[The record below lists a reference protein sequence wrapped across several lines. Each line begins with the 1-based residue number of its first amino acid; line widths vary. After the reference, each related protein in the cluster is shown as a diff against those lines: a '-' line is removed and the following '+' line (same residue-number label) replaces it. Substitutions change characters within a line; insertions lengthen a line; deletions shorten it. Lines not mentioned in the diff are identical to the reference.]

1 MKPRPKQHTRSTSP
15 LVSSKTASAKKSS
28 FGTKPTATVKPRGAQ
43 TTSTHSSTR
52 SKPRAASPPTS
63 TSPRSPASK
72 EKLASTIRKPLKST
86 PPSSEEPK
94 HAKLGPSSLK
104 SREVCPSY
112 LPTPGD
118 SKASLVGTNLHRLL
132 EESGAAVTEHPE
144 FASLEAED
152 QIQYLEMIA
161 DLIKPHFAACE
172 RNGGKVY
179 RELQLDLRKLKIVDC
194 EFGTS
199 DLIFDM
205 SQQLGRAMVFDYKF
219 GRISVDDPQENI
231 QMWVYVLGVFLRFP
245 KAEYVDAFIAQ
256 PACNEVGHHEF
267 HRSQFDEMLLR
278 ARTIA
283 ERVHSQAGKEYNV
296 QFSNCLWCSNKGN
309 CTALHKLAL
318 KGAKMASLKFPDGL
332 EDLRKDD
339 DAVQNLADEGW
350 LINHGADIYD
360 LADLIGKW
368 ADSLRRRIN
377 KLAQDGY
384 EVYGKTL
391 RTVSGKSSVCDAA
404 GVVDEAVQWLGDAE
418 NMGWKFILAT
428 AGDLSLGKL
437 DELIQANSPRGEKE
451 AASKAF
457 RAHLNSMGLLVVGSP
472 YSYLVDNKR

>member
-1 MKPRPKQHTRSTSP
+1 MK
-15 LVSSKTASAKKSS
+15 
-28 FGTKPTATVKPRGAQ
+28 
-43 TTSTHSSTR
+43 
-52 SKPRAASPPTS
+52 SKPQ
-63 TSPRSPASK
+63 
-72 EKLASTIRKPLKST
+72 
-86 PPSSEEPK
+86 SSEEPK

-118 SKASLVGTNLHRLL
+118 SKASLVGTKLHRLL

-144 FASLEAED
+144 FAGLEAED

-172 RNGGKVY
+172 RVGGKVY
-179 RELQLDLRKLKIVDC
+179 KELQLDLRKLMIPDC

-199 DLIFDM
+199 DLILDM

-219 GRISVDDPQENI
+219 GRISVDDPETNI
-231 QMWVYVLGVFLRFP
+231 QMWVYVLGVFLKFP
-245 KAEYVDAFIAQ
+245 KAEIVDAFIAQ
-256 PACNEVGHHEF
+256 PACNEVGHQEF
-267 HRSQFDEMLLR
+267 HRSQFNDMLLR

-283 ERVHSQAGKEYNV
+283 ARVHSQAGKVHNV

-309 CTALHKLAL
+309 CEALHKIAL
-318 KGAKMASLKFPDGL
+318 KGANLASLDFPEGL

-339 DAVQNLADEGW
+339 ESIQRLADDGW
-350 LINHGADIYD
+350 LLNHGADIYD

-368 ADSLRRRIN
+368 ADSLKRRIT
-377 KLAQDGY
+377 KLAQDGH
-384 EVYGKTL
+384 EVYGKSL
-391 RTVSGKSSVCDAA
+391 RTVSGKSSVCDATA
-404 GVVDEAVQWLGDAE
+404 VIEEAVQWLGDPK
-418 NMGWKFILAT
+418 NIDWKYVLAT
-428 AGDLSLGKL
+428 AGDLSLGKI
-437 DELIQANSPRGEKE
+437 DDLIQANTPRGEKE